1 MDLYQQ
7 IILDHYKDPHGAGLR
22 EPFDAQA
29 YHVNPTCGDEV
40 TLRVAVEGTGGD
52 AVVKDISYA
61 AQGCSISVASTSV
74 LAEEVTG
81 STVDQALDTYAA
93 MKAMLTSRGKDP
105 GDEERL
111 GDGVAFAGV
120 ARYPAR
126 VKCALLGWAAFNDA
140 LIRAGVDASAFTPDR
155 SRT

>member
-22 EPFDAQA
+22 EPYDAQA

-40 TLRVAVEGTGGD
+40 TLRVALEGTGGG
-52 AVVKDISYA
+52 AVVKDVSYA

-81 STVDQALDTYAA
+81 RTVDEAMDTYAA
-93 MKAMLTSRGKDP
+93 MRTMLTSRGTDP
-105 GDEERL
+105 GDEEVL

-126 VKCALLGWAAFNDA
+126 VKCALLGWAAFSDA
-140 LIRAGVDASAFTPDR
+140 LIRAGVDTSAHLSDR
-155 SRT
+155 SPT